1 VSDIDRIAIALA
13 IALETRGNMMTT
25 GGSVKI
31 FIDNMR
37 LYLPIDTAEE

>member
-1 VSDIDRIAIALA
+1 VSDIDRIA